1 MKTKEIFKANG
12 ITFNT
17 LDEVSNY
24 AKENNY
30 RITNS
35 TVLNTKKRI
44 VVLIDLA
51 SKLLL
56 WIKIF

>member
-51 SKLLL
+51 SK
-56 WIKIF
+56 